1 MQRHIP
7 DIQARSCHP
16 GALPER
22 RPSPP
27 AHRHGP
33 PPLWAP
39 ACLAVACLVALIPAQ
54 GHTQVLQVWTHKAA
68 FGDASAAVGMGDTLI
83 FVANNENEVLSL
95 YSRHT
100 TDSCHVAIGSFN
112 ARPFLGPTGSDSTA
126 DLESAVRLGGRIYW
140 LGGLGNNKNGTLRP
154 NRDRFFATLIGGN
167 GSGSPPYSLSYLG
180 RYDKL
185 REDII
190 AWDVGNHHGLGANYF
205 GLAASAAS
213 NVAPQLVNGFNV
225 EGLTVGP
232 DGHTAYIGFRAPLVN
247 PSGPTTSNSPRTH
260 ALIIPL
266 VNVEALV
273 TGNPTPGPGA
283 AVFGTP
289 ILLPL
294 GSRGIRSIDYTRPG
308 QYLITAG
315 PTDAVSNPP
324 VAPLDFR
331 LFTWSG
337 YPASQPV
344 ERVTTFDASFSP
356 EACVLP
362 DQPITAQTIAEF
374 VSDDGGGN
382 GCWRNMT
389 ATVGLSIGWVDVPPP
404 RDRPG
409 AVRFSRPPAPN
420 PAQGG
425 VTFTIAVP
433 KQEFVDLSICDL
445 AGRRVASLWHG
456 ELAQGERSFA
466 WDGAAAGG
474 GRAGAGVYWVRL
486 RGGTGAEVRRFVLMR

>member
-1 MQRHIP
+1 L
-7 DIQARSCHP
+7 
-16 GALPER
+16 AL
-22 RPSPP
+22 
-27 AHRHGP
+27 
-33 PPLWAP
+33 
-39 ACLAVACLVALIPAQ
+39 ACLAVACLVALVPAR
-54 GHTQVLQVWTHKAA
+54 GHAQVLQVWTHKAA
-68 FGDASAAVGMGDTLI
+68 FGDASAAIGMSDTLM
-83 FVANNENEVLSL
+83 FVANNESEVLGL

-100 TDSCHVAIGSFN
+100 TDSCHVAVWSFN
-112 ARPFLGPTGSDSTA
+112 ARPFLGATGTDSTA
-126 DLESAVRLGGRIYW
+126 DLESAVRLGNVIFW
-140 LGGLGNNKNGTLRP
+140 LGGLGNNKNGSLRP
-154 NRDRFFATLIGGN
+154 NRDRIFATLIAGN
-167 GSGSPPYSLSYLG
+167 GSGSPPYSLSYQG

-205 GLAASAAS
+205 GLAASAAN

-225 EGLTVGP
+225 EGLTLAP
-232 DGHTAYIGFRAPLVN
+232 DGHTAYIAFRAPLVN
-247 PSGPTTSNSPRTH
+247 PSGPTTSSSPRTA

-266 VNVEALV
+266 TNMAALV
-273 TGNPTPGPGA
+273 AGNPTPGPGA
-283 AVFGTP
+283 ALFGPP
-289 ILLPL
+289 IVLPL

-324 VAPLDFR
+324 VAPLNFR

-337 YPASQPV
+337 YATSQPV

-356 EACVLP
+356 EGCVLP
-362 DQPITAQTIAEF
+362 NAPITAQTIAEF

-389 ATVGLSIGWVDVPPP
+389 TTVGLSTGWVDVPPP
-404 RDRPG
+404 PDLSG
-409 AVRFSRPPAPN
+409 ALRFSRPPAPN
-420 PAQGG
+420 PASGG
-425 VTFTIAVP
+425 VTFTIAAP

-456 ELAQGERSFA
+456 ELAEGERSFA

-486 RGGTGAEVRRFVLMR
+486 RGGTGAEVRRFVLIR

>member
-1 MQRHIP
+1 M
-7 DIQARSCHP
+7 
-16 GALPER
+16 
-22 RPSPP
+22 PP
-27 AHRHGP
+27 AHRRGP

-54 GHTQVLQVWTHKAA
+54 GHTQVLQIWTHKAA
-68 FGDASAAVGMGDTLI
+68 FGDASAAVGMGDTLM

-112 ARPFLGPTGSDSTA
+112 ARPLLGPTGSDSTA

-154 NRDRFFATLIGGN
+154 NRDRIFATLIGGN

-315 PTDAVSNPP
+315 PVDAVSNPP
-324 VAPLDFR
+324 VAPLNFR

-362 DQPITAQTIAEF
+362 DEPITAQTIAEF

-389 ATVGLSIGWVDVPPP
+389 TTVGLSIGWVDVPPP
-404 RDRPG
+404 DLSG
-409 AVRFSRPPAPN
+409 GVRFSRAPAPN
-420 PAQGG
+420 PARQG
-425 VTFTIAVP
+425 VWFAIALP
-433 KQEFVDLSICDL
+433 REETVDLSIDDL
-445 AGRRVASLWHG
+445 AGRRIATLWHG
-456 ELAQGERSFA
+456 DLAAGEHPFE
-466 WDGAAAGG
+466 WDGVADDGTRQG
-474 GRAGAGVYWVRL
+474 SGVFWVRL
-486 RGGTGAEVRRFVLMR
+486 RAGDGASTRRFALVR